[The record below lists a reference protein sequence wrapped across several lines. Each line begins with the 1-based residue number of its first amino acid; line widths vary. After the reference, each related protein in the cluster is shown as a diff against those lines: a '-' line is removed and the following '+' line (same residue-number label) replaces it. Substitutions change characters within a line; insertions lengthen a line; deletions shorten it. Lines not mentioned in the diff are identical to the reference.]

1 MSYLADLSLERV
13 FSRLVVTLPEMVL
26 EKPQM
31 LRLDSM
37 VPSLAS
43 VILSAVESLTSMV
56 KFTVASS
63 MVKAGMGT
71 RASSGASTSTVTGLV
86 APLAASTTVRL
97 SLNFIVRASTASSF
111 VRSGIVLK
119 ARRKSWSR

>member
-63 MVKAGMGT
+63 MVKAG
-71 RASSGASTSTVTGLV
+71 V